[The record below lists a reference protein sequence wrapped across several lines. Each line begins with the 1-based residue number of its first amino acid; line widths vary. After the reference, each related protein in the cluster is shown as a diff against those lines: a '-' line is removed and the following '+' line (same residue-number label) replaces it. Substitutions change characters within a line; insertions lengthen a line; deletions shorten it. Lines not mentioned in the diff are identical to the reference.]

1 MPKRTHE
8 EVEAESVKPKKA
20 RRMLR
25 VWLTAMDGVVES
37 SGVYIGISDFPA
49 LAKSTKQETACD
61 LLRVMVEQAIA
72 NATRSEEEQEPTILL
87 SSEDMCT
94 TEAAPAPGPADIGPG
109 AGMRRAVQRAR
120 SQNGQARPQYR
131 PRAGRAGRCRVR
143 AGGGCLQAGLAALQF
158 LQVSVGDRK
167 SIINWYDL

>member
-1 MPKRTHE
+1 MTRSLVMPKRTHE

-72 NATRSEEEQEPTILL
+72 NAARSEEKQEPTILL
-87 SSEDMCT
+87 SSEDT
-94 TEAAPAPGPADIGPG
+94 TDRKRRRRRDPPILCPAPACGGPCSGHAP
-109 AGMRRAVQRAR
+109 
-120 SQNGQARPQYR
+120 
-131 PRAGRAGRCRVR
+131 
-143 AGGGCLQAGLAALQF
+143 
-158 LQVSVGDRK
+158 
-167 SIINWYDL
+167 